1 LFEKQ
6 ESLGIQPNDED
17 MVSMDP
23 NITKASSIYDSINN
37 KINRKLGKASAN
49 DLEDEEQIQNLE
61 VYRDNIDQELSD
73 DLDENTSNQGDK
85 SPFSTRSD

>member
-6 ESLGIQPNDED
+6 ESLGIQQQDED
-17 MVSMDP
+17 IVSMDP
-23 NITKASSIYDSINN
+23 NITKASSKYDSINN
-37 KINRKLGKASAN
+37 KINRKLGKVSVGEI
-49 DLEDEEQIQNLE
+49 EDEEQIQNLE
-61 VYRDNIDQELSD
+61 VYRDNIDPELSD